1 MKVTDYSDKI
11 QLEYDP
17 LFDDEIDID
26 APYIDFKFESDEVV
40 STLPESGVYDT
51 LFYNDQKIL
60 IVNEICEVEI
70 RFYST
75 ENPNENYR
83 TGEKH
88 FKGRIIDIKEVLTT
102 EEAEEQ
108 FPGYKITVDLS
119 TEYNAKVQTLVIN
132 RNYVELT
139 KARCIAILFFNEYGR
154 VLSELVIPIEDW
166 FSSKVYLNTAYVVE
180 AEPSVPYQVG
190 DLVEFEY
197 YKKEKTNP
205 DSREYK
211 FNIYSDIGRIS
222 DIKLTT
228 KSYRD
233 DDGVDQ
239 TVKYFLVYIDCSSL
253 YYKRVL
259 KIASNVI
266 KSMTPHVI
274 IPEV

>member
-17 LFDDEIDID
+17 LFDDEIDVD
-26 APYIDFKFESDEVV
+26 APYIDFRFESDEVE
-40 STLPESGVYDT
+40 STLPPSGVYDT
-51 LFYNDQKIL
+51 LFYNDQKVL

-75 ENPNENYR
+75 ENPNEQYR

-88 FKGRIIDIKEVLTT
+88 FKGRITDIKEVLVTK
-102 EEAEEQ
+102 ESEEQ

-119 TEYNAKVQTLVIN
+119 TEYNGKVQTLVIN
-132 RNYVELT
+132 RKYVELT

-154 VLSELVIPIEDW
+154 VLSELVIPIKDW
-166 FSSKVYLNTAYVVE
+166 FSSKVYLNTAYVIE
-180 AEPSVPYQVG
+180 EEPSVPYQVG

-197 YKKEKTNP
+197 YRKERISPESK
-205 DSREYK
+205 EYS

-222 DIKLTT
+222 DIKLTS
-228 KSYRD
+228 KSYKD
-233 DDGVDQ
+233 ENDIEQ

-253 YYKRVL
+253 YNKRIL